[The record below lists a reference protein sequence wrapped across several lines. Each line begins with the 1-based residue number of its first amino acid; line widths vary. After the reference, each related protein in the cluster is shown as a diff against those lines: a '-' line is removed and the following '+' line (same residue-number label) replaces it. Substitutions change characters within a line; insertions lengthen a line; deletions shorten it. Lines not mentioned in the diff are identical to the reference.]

1 MKRIITLLVLITT
14 PAVAQDLCICPQC
27 MGSALDRYSIVSQSM
42 EPTLQVGQCVIA
54 RMIAADPTP
63 PVPGDLIVFRH
74 PVTSVDHIF
83 RLIAM
88 AGDTV
93 QMVDGALVLNGTPVQ
108 TAPMPPYKLLE
119 EFKTEPSL
127 VPQRNEMLPRGAS
140 YAVIDL
146 ERGDAIGTTPLM
158 TVPSGDVFV
167 LGDNRDNAFDSRF
180 SPDIGGP
187 GFVPTENILGIVV
200 EIRPL
205 P

>member
-1 MKRIITLLVLITT
+1 MIRILSLLALITT

-27 MGSALDRYSIVSQSM
+27 LGSALDRYTIASQSM
-42 EPTLQVGQCVIA
+42 EPTLRAGQCVIA
-54 RMIAADPTP
+54 RMIATDPTP
-63 PVPGDLIVFRH
+63 PAPGDLIVFRH
-74 PVTSVDHIF
+74 PVTSIDHIF

-93 QMVDGALVLNGTPVQ
+93 QLVNGALVLNGTLVE
-108 TAPMPPYKLLE
+108 TDIMSPYQLIE
-119 EFKTEPSL
+119 NDRDQPSL
-127 VPQRNEMLPRGAS
+127 FPQRSETLPNGAS

-146 ERGDAIGTTPLM
+146 GRDDAVGTTPLM
-158 TVPSGDVFV
+158 TVPSGHVFV

-187 GFVPTENILGIVV
+187 GFVPTGNILGIVV

-205 P
+205 R